1 MTLLDAGIV
10 CAFLIY
16 AIVAGFWSREAASR
30 NLEEYFLA
38 GRSLKGWQ
46 AGLSMAATQFSSDT
60 PLLVTGL
67 IATSGV
73 FALWRLWIYAVAFL
87 FMGFVLAASWRRAG
101 ILTDAEFTEI
111 RYHSSGAAPLRLVK
125 ALYFSTVVN
134 WTVLAMVLL
143 AVTRVAEPFL
153 LWHDWL
159 PHDVFAALVRAV
171 EWVGFHVNS
180 PGPEAQTRWEQ
191 TTDNIISIGLI
202 VLVTL
207 LYSTTGGLRSVV
219 ATDIVQFVLALVG
232 TGIFAWYVLDY
243 TGGLAEVLHQIHVRF
258 ASAEGEAI
266 TADQLL
272 AFTPSRAKDVSAAVL
287 LMLSLQWLLQMNAD
301 GTGYLAQR
309 TMACRSDRDAT
320 QAAVTFTIAQIL
332 VRSLLWLPL
341 GLGLLVLFPADPLL
355 TADALSADREFTF
368 VRGIAETLP
377 PGIKGLL
384 LTGMLAAFAS
394 TVDTQL
400 NWGASYWTNDLYNRF
415 LNQGMLK
422 RVPSGRE
429 LVWVARFSNIGTLAG
444 AMAIVPLLSS
454 LQTAWRISLLLGA
467 GMGAV
472 LVLRWL
478 WWRLTA
484 WGELASIV
492 ASAALAPV
500 LLLLVSDEQDAL
512 RILAIAAVSTL
523 AAVLVSWFTGP
534 EPLPALGR
542 FYLKVHPPGFWGPVA
557 ASVGEAEGACR
568 ARLVRGVTLT
578 GVAALSVLSVL
589 TGMGS
594 WLIESPPPTWFPW
607 RSLWIG
613 LLLLLGLG
621 VSPLWISALVK
632 QAKHSSD

>member
-1 MTLLDAGIV
+1 
-10 CAFLIY
+10 
-16 AIVAGFWSREAASR
+16 
-30 NLEEYFLA
+30 
-38 GRSLKGWQ
+38 
-46 AGLSMAATQFSSDT
+46 
-60 PLLVTGL
+60 
-67 IATSGV
+67 
-73 FALWRLWIYAVAFL
+73 
-87 FMGFVLAASWRRAG
+87 
-101 ILTDAEFTEI
+101 
-111 RYHSSGAAPLRLVK
+111 VK

-143 AVTRVAEPFL
+143 AATRIAEPFL

-159 PHDVFAALVRAV
+159 PSDVFAALSRAV
-171 EWVGFHVNS
+171 EWVGVPFS
-180 PGPEAQTRWEQ
+180 PTAPEAADLWERS
-191 TTDNIISIGLI
+191 TDNIISIGAI

-219 ATDIVQFVLALVG
+219 ATDMVQFVLALAG
-232 TGIFAWYVLDY
+232 TGVFAWYVLDE
-243 TGGLAEVLHQIHVRF
+243 TGGLTQVLAQIHARF
-258 ASAEGEAI
+258 ASAEGGAI

-272 AFTPSRAKDVSAAVL
+272 AFTPSRAKDVSAAL
-287 LMLSLQWLLQMNAD
+287 LIMLSLQWLLQMNAD

-320 QAAVTFTIAQIL
+320 QAAVIFTVAQIL
-332 VRSLLWLPL
+332 VRSLIWLPL
-341 GLGLLVLFPADPLL
+341 GLGLLVLFPAEPQL
-355 TADALSADREFTF
+355 TGDALSADREFTF
-368 VRGIAETLP
+368 VRGMADTLP
-377 PGIKGLL
+377 AGLKGLL

-429 LVWVARFSNIGTLAG
+429 LVWVARFSNVGTLAG
-444 AMAIVPLLSS
+444 ALAIVPLLSS

-492 ASAALAPV
+492 ASATLAPV
-500 LLLLVSDEQDAL
+500 LLIYVPEDQDAI
-512 RILAIAAVSTL
+512 RILVIAFASTL
-523 AAVLVSWFTGP
+523 AAVLVSWFSGP
-534 EPLPALGR
+534 ESLPALRR

-557 ASVGEAEGACR
+557 RLAGEAEGASVR
-568 ARLVRGVTLT
+568 RLIRGATLT
-578 GVAALSVLSVL
+578 GVAAVSFFSVL
-589 TGMGS
+589 TGVGS

-607 RSLWIG
+607 RGAWIG
-613 LLLLLGLG
+613 LLLLLGVGL
-621 VSPLWISALVK
+621 SPLWINHLIK
-632 QAKHSSD
+632 QERNSIE